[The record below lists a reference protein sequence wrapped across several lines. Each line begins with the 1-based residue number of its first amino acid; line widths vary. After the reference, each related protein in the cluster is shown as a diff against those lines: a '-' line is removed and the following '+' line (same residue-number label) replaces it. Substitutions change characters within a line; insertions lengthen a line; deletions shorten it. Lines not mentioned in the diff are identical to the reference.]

1 MSLPKRLAEP
11 PLFKLNDVMTAQR
24 GLSLLGFLFLLVL
37 QISTVQI
44 SMAQE
49 AQRYTVK
56 KGDTLYSIARLHGM
70 TVSDIKSLNQLSD
83 NTILI
88 GQELVVSTAGA
99 QAPNP
104 LPTLP
109 DPVFKPASDPVPSR
123 DVTQTGAT
131 TTSEQ
136 PDPNA
141 GSFKRITRAKRSYV
155 VQPGDTYYSIAVE
168 YGLPAYALF
177 AINGGNTGALEP
189 YETIWIPD
197 TNPIASFDDSDDP
210 LTYTVRKGDTLYGI
224 ARKSGTNVRAIMDK
238 NNMSAPSLRIGQVIT
253 LPAPTPI
260 PKPKEQNVPPLYEVG
275 PVDIYPDTF
284 AGRITASGDPYDP
297 ARFTVS
303 HPELAIETIVLLTN
317 PQTGR
322 STFAEVNDRG
332 PIDTRYKMDVA
343 AIVARELGLTLGED
357 QEIQIRVVE

>member
-1 MSLPKRLAEP
+1 MLKKRLARLLP
-11 PLFKLNDVMTAQR
+11 FKTNDVMTTLR
-24 GLSLLGFLFLLVL
+24 SLSLLGLMLLL
-37 QISTVQI
+37 TVQI
-44 SMAQE
+44 GVAQE
-49 AQRYTVK
+49 AQRHTVK
-56 KGDTLYSIARLHGM
+56 KGDTLYSIARLHGL
-70 TVSDIKSLNQLSD
+70 TVSDLKSLNNLSD

-99 QAPNP
+99 APPNP

-109 DPVFKPASDPVPSR
+109 DPVFKPASDPVPPR
-123 DVTQTGAT
+123 DAQEQTSAS
-131 TTSEQ
+131 SEQ
-136 PDPNA
+136 PDPEA
-141 GSFKRITRAKRSYV
+141 GNFKRITRAKRSYV

-189 YETIWIPD
+189 FDTIWIPD
-197 TNPIASFDDSDDP
+197 TNPIASFDDSDAP
-210 LTYTVRKGDTLYGI
+210 LTYTVKKGDTLYGI
-224 ARKSGTNVRAIMDK
+224 ARKSGTNVKAIMEK
-238 NNMSAPSLRIGQVIT
+238 NDMTAPSLRIGQVIT

-260 PKPKEQNVPPLYEVG
+260 PKPKQQNVPPLYDVG

-297 ARFTVS
+297 ARYTVS

-332 PIDTRYKMDVA
+332 PVDTRFKMDVA
-343 AIVARELGLTLGED
+343 AIVARELGLALGED